1 MPTTQ
6 RAPDPLATLR
16 DLTSRIEDVQAEIK
30 RTRKALQDA
39 IAAHKLAGSAATG
52 AIAEAARY
60 SRRTVERA
68 AKAAAESSRKLPAV
82 SDDLTSQAAIRDIER
97 KAGPHY
103 AAQDRLEEL
112 REEVHAELLRLME
125 AQEVPPGELAEAAP
139 YDQIYIDALRRDAGL
154 PPWRV
159 TSEHLVQ
166 LLRKDYADADAG
178 VLLPGPAELA
188 ETYGAS
194 RRVVDQALE
203 RLHEEGV
210 LDRTGGVWRAATEQP
225 AASPD
230 PSGE

>member
-1 MPTTQ
+1 MPTAQ

-16 DLTSRIEDVQAEIK
+16 DLTRQIEDVQAKIK

-39 IAAHKLAGSAATG
+39 VAAHKLAGSATTG

-60 SRRTVERA
+60 SRRTVERT
-68 AKAAAESSRKLPAV
+68 AKAAAGGKLPAV
-82 SDDLTSQAAIRDIER
+82 PEGVTSQAAIRDIER

-139 YDQIYIDALRRDAGL
+139 YDQIYVNSLRRDAGL
-154 PPWRV
+154 PPYRV
-159 TSEHLVQ
+159 FTGRLVEM
-166 LLRKDYADADAG
+166 LRKDYAGADPG
-178 VLLPGPAELA
+178 VLLPEPAELA